1 MDSGFD
7 IYLTV
12 LTTILVITLIKMLWS
27 QSAAPC
33 DSATFWLLWMLLL
46 IRVQTMLNH
55 CQFVFFLPQYWG
67 HIEWSFNC
75 TIDVWF
81 VDMSSIVCAFTVKSN
96 SANQILTLL
105 PIGKKI
111 SWQAPHLRSPSVMS
125 SLALPTHSPP
135 PPPLQK
141 PTLSKSQIIYLSRL
155 GEFILVVIVCS

>member
-27 QSAAPC
+27 QLAAPC
-33 DSATFWLLWMLLL
+33 YSATFWLLWMLLL

-55 CQFVFFLPQYWG
+55 CQFVFFY
-67 HIEWSFNC
+67 HNIEVILSDSLTAWLLC
-75 TIDVWF
+75 
-81 VDMSSIVCAFTVKSN
+81 DMLTWAVLSVLLLLRATQ
-96 SANQILTLL
+96 QIRFWHYCQL
-105 PIGKKI
+105 IKKYHDK
-111 SWQAPHLRSPSVMS
+111 APHLRSPSVMS
-125 SLALPTHSPP
+125 SLALPTLP

-141 PTLSKSQIIYLSRL
+141 LTLSKSQIIYLSRL

>member
-27 QSAAPC
+27 QLAAPC
-33 DSATFWLLWMLLL
+33 YSATFWLLWMLLL

-55 CQFVFFLPQYWG
+55 CQFVFFY
-67 HIEWSFNC
+67 HNIEVILSDSLTAWLLCDNY
-75 TIDVWF
+75 

-105 PIGKKI
+105 PIDKKI
-111 SWQAPHLRSPSVMS
+111 SWQGPPSKIS
-125 SLALPTHSPP
+125 FCNELPSLAYT